1 MGDRAQ
7 EIRQAASAVFD
18 EMVNDMILSTAMA
31 AHREIKRGR
40 VICGTCGTRCRTH
53 FPLRSLTAAASSST
67 SSTLQVPDGPSTST
81 STTRTAS
88 PQSSSFDGNGTNAQS
103 SSRTA
108 GYPVGPERGTGGATG
123 VGSGSGRVDGSGNAF
138 FDCLVCGRS
147 ISSNRYAP
155 HLSGC
160 LGLNGS
166 TRRGAARNAAV
177 KARLGNN
184 DRSSPSP
191 YFQGQSAAS
200 DNGDWGS
207 DGDSVSGSK
216 KRKMLNGNGSATKR
230 GGSPSKVPLAKK
242 SKLGSAAGSATS
254 TPTFQ
259 RQALPPSKLGR
270 PPTNR
275 ALVAQTSSPAF
286 SPTKSVISIA
296 TSDDGDDESIG
307 GGMTGAKTL
316 PGMGAGSGMGEAEVV
331 PGDESSEGADDDY

>member
-1 MGDRAQ
+1 MGDRAT
-7 EIRQAASAVFD
+7 EIRQAAKAVLD
-18 EMVNDMILSTAMA
+18 EMIGDMILSTAMA

-40 VICGTCGTRCRTH
+40 VICGTCGTRCRAH
-53 FPLRSLTAAASSST
+53 LPLQSLSSTAASSS
-67 SSTLQVPDGPSTST
+67 SSNTLQLPDTNAAPSA

-88 PQSSSFDGNGTNAQS
+88 PQPSLLEGTNGGS
-103 SSRTA
+103 GPGRSG
-108 GYPVGPERGTGGATG
+108 GYPIGPERGTGGATG
-123 VGSGSGRVDGSGNAF
+123 IGSGSGRVDGSGNAF

-155 HLSGC
+155 HLSSC

-166 TRRGAARNAAV
+166 TRRGAARSAAV

-191 YFQGQSAAS
+191 YLAGQSAAS

-216 KRKMLNGNGSATKR
+216 KKKALNGSNSAKR
-230 GGSPSKVPLAKK
+230 GRSPSKVPIPKK
-242 SKLGSAAGSATS
+242 SKLGSATSSATP

-275 ALVAQTSSPAF
+275 SITTQESSPAF
-286 SPTKSVISIA
+286 SPAKSVISIA
-296 TSDDGDDESIG
+296 SSDAETEIGGG

-316 PGMGAGSGMGEAEVV
+316 PGMGGGMNVAEVV